1 VNKLAKKDLLIE
13 LSQMANMSQTQC
25 DAVLTAFAKLV
36 AKKTLDQDTA
46 VVLMGLGTFSPN
58 HKEARTGR
66 NPSTGESIQIAA
78 KTVIKFKSHSN
89 LVKEG

>member
-36 AKKTLDQDTA
+36 AKKTLD
-46 VVLMGLGTFSPN
+46 
-58 HKEARTGR
+58 
-66 NPSTGESIQIAA
+66 
-78 KTVIKFKSHSN
+78 
-89 LVKEG
+89 